1 MWLTVVI
8 IIKMAAL
15 SSLEYETFVLLKWTS
30 LQGSELNITTIL
42 KKEKKSNTH
51 VIFPSIYN
59 HDLMTQTHYVNQ
71 LSWGLLNNC
80 IFWSAAYTCVH
91 YYSMH
96 LQLKSYYGNYSLTKY
111 HLIHLF
117 HQKHL
122 TFVNISLLHLT
133 WNNCENTLAL

>member
-42 KKEKKSNTH
+42 KKEKKSNTR

-59 HDLMTQTHYVNQ
+59 HDLMTQSP
-71 LSWGLLNNC
+71 LR
-80 IFWSAAYTCVH
+80 
-91 YYSMH
+91 
-96 LQLKSYYGNYSLTKY
+96 
-111 HLIHLF
+111 
-117 HQKHL
+117 
-122 TFVNISLLHLT
+122 
-133 WNNCENTLAL
+133 